1 MSSSAK
7 LWETD
12 TSHTLIGVQDG
23 TSPTKKGVG
32 KSGQTTYVFTPGPS
46 HPTQE
51 SMRNNQTHS
60 HEVIHCWGALLKI
73 AHDSQHTHNKIN

>member
-1 MSSSAK
+1 MPSTAK
-7 LWETD
+7 LWESD
-12 TSHTLIGVQDG
+12 ISHTLVGVQDG
-23 TSPTKKGVG
+23 PFPMDMGMG
-32 KSGQTTYVFTPGPS
+32 ISGQITYVFTPGPS